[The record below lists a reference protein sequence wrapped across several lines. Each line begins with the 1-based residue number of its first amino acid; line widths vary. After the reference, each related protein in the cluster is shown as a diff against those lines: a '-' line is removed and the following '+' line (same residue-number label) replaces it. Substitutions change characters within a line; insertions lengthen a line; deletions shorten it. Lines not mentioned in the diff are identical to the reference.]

1 MKPILQGRETSE
13 LLEEFQPCFMPCVDS
28 SSHMLLTKYWGET
41 EAQLLT
47 EECFSCGIASNRVN
61 PAKHNNDHYMIDSM
75 ILSSAIIAEAQNNFY
90 NEGFPGPP
98 SQAFVVRSLYRL
110 IIRSSKHNGLQSF
123 FSPMPQLC

>member
-1 MKPILQGRETSE
+1 VKPILQGRETSE

-61 PAKHNNDHYMIDSM
+61 PICHFAQ
-75 ILSSAIIAEAQNNFY
+75 ILSLVI
-90 NEGFPGPP
+90 PP
-98 SQAFVVRSLYRL
+98 VYF
-110 IIRSSKHNGLQSF
+110 SKVSTSDDSTLE
-123 FSPMPQLC
+123 